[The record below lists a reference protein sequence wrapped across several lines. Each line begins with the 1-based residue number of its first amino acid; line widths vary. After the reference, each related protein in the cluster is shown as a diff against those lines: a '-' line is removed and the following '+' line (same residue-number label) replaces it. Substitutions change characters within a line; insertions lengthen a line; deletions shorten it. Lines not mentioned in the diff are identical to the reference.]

1 MRRQPERR
9 HGRSDDQLR
18 TQRDEQKRQW
28 EAQHGGL
35 SETDRRPA
43 DELEATMAKT
53 QRRRMDNLVAMP
65 SVNQR
70 DVTASDIAR
79 RAYELYEQR
88 GGEHGHDLGDWLQAE
103 PELRAGV
110 TSTAA

>member
-1 MRRQPERR
+1 
-9 HGRSDDQLR
+9 
-18 TQRDEQKRQW
+18 
-28 EAQHGGL
+28 
-35 SETDRRPA
+35 
-43 DELEATMAKT
+43 
-53 QRRRMDNLVAMP
+53 MDNLVAMP

-103 PELRAGV
+103 QELRAVV